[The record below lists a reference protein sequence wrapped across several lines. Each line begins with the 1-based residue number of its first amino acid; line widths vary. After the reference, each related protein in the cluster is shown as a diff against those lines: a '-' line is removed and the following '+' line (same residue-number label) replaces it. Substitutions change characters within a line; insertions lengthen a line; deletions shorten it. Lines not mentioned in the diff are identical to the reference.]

1 MALSSKAKKQK
12 RQQLIQKYGCK
23 CWNCKKEFSAPELTI
38 DHLIPLSCWASNNLL
53 NLRLACKPCNQKR
66 GNKIDA
72 QVLLELT
79 GCQSLKNMT
88 LKSILE
94 KFPPSIFQE
103 GFQTSHPQVYIKVM
117 EQVTLDF

>member
-1 MALSSKAKKQK
+1 MDVPRIRRSLLRVHGNQCW
-12 RQQLIQKYGCK
+12 RCQQAFPDKD
-23 CWNCKKEFSAPELTI
+23 LTI
-38 DHLIPLSCWASNNLL
+38 DHLIPRSLFGSNNLL